1 MATHSST
8 LAWEIPRTEEPGRL
22 QFMELQKSRTWLG
35 DKKQQNTCNRTIV
48 LSEIIYMCEAKNA
61 INHDPEDMNF
71 YCGLQIEKK
80 YKLFSVL
87 LLLAYALKRQQ

>member
-1 MATHSST
+1 
-8 LAWEIPRTEEPGRL
+8 
-22 QFMELQKSRTWLG
+22 
-35 DKKQQNTCNRTIV
+35 
-48 LSEIIYMCEAKNA
+48 MCEAKNA
-61 INHDPEDMNF
+61 INHDPEEMNF